1 MPLERAALREGRLV
15 RVRMERGQYGRL
27 TMNGIHM
34 SKSIVVVG
42 AQWGD
47 EGKGKVV
54 DALAEHF
61 DIVARYQ
68 GGANAG
74 HTVVVDGRK
83 FILQLIPTGILR
95 PGKTAVI
102 GNGAVVDPEALLE
115 ELEAIEKAGVRVGN
129 RLLVSD
135 RAHLI
140 LPYHRTHEVAAEQ
153 ARGVGKIGTTAKGIG
168 PSYEDKAGRR
178 GLRACDL
185 RNSERFRRK
194 CGEVWAEKN
203 RLASAMFSTA
213 SLDSGEAVERYIE
226 TARRITPYLTDVS
239 AYLNA
244 EMDRGKRVLFEGAQ
258 GTLLDLDH
266 GTYPF
271 VTSSSG
277 AAGGACT
284 GTGVGPTRIGAVV
297 GVSKAYATRVGSGP
311 FPTEVSGPEGEKLRE
326 RGGEYGAVTGRP
338 RRCGWFDVP
347 AARYSARLNHLSA
360 LVITKLDIL
369 DHLAEIPVGI
379 EYEFQGKRF
388 SDFPPEIEILERAE
402 IRYQVVPGWQQP
414 TFGLRDYSQLP
425 SQAQDYLRFLSD
437 QVGVEIAMVSTGPE
451 RDQVIWLDQSA
462 VRCRSSVTGY

>member
-1 MPLERAALREGRLV
+1 MPANV
-15 RVRMERGQYGRL
+15 
-27 TMNGIHM
+27 
-34 SKSIVVVG
+34 VVVG

-74 HTVVVDGRK
+74 HTVYVNGKK
-83 FILQLIPTGILR
+83 FILQLLPTGIVR
-95 PGKTAVI
+95 PDKTAVI
-102 GNGAVVDPEALLE
+102 GNGVVVDPEALLRE
-115 ELEAIEKAGVRVGN
+115 IKAVEGNGVPVDG
-129 RLLVSD
+129 RLLISD

-140 LPYHRTHEVAAEQ
+140 LPYHRAHEVAAEE

-168 PSYEDKAGRR
+168 PTYEDKAGRR
-178 GLRACDL
+178 GLRAGDL
-185 RNSERFRRK
+185 RHPEVFRRR
-194 CGEVWAEKN
+194 CSEVVAEKN
-203 RLASAMFSTA
+203 RIASALFGGA
-213 SLDSGEAVERYIE
+213 ALDPVKLADQCLEFAPQIVPLL
-226 TARRITPYLTDVS
+226 ADAS

-271 VTSSSG
+271 VTSSS
-277 AAGGACT
+277 ASAGGACT
-284 GTGVGPTRIGAVV
+284 GTGVGPTRIQSVV

-311 FPTEVSGPEGEKLRE
+311 FPTEAKGPEGEKIRE

-347 AARYSARLNHLSA
+347 AARYSARLNHLNA
-360 LVITKLDIL
+360 FIITKLDIL
-369 DHLAEIPVGI
+369 DCLSEIPVGLAY
-379 EYEFQGKRF
+379 EYQGQRF
-388 SDFPPEIEILERAE
+388 TDFPPDVDILDKVQVH
-402 IRYQVVPGWQQP
+402 YQTLPGWLES
-414 TFGLRDYSQLP
+414 TFGLQDFSKLP
-425 SQAQDYLRFLSD
+425 QKAKDYLRFLSG

-451 RDQVIWLDQSA
+451 RDQVIWLEESRFKA
-462 VRCRSSVTGY
+462 SIY

>member
-1 MPLERAALREGRLV
+1 
-15 RVRMERGQYGRL
+15 
-27 TMNGIHM
+27 M
-34 SKSIVVVG
+34 SIPTNVVVVG

-61 DIVARYQ
+61 HIVARYQ

-74 HTVVVDGRK
+74 HTVYADGKK
-83 FILQLIPTGILR
+83 FVLQLLPTGILR
-95 PGKTAVI
+95 PEKTAAI
-102 GNGAVVDPEALLE
+102 GNGVVVDPEALLREIKSVE
-115 ELEAIEKAGVRVGN
+115 EKGVSVGR
-129 RLLVSD
+129 RLLISD

-140 LPYHRTHEVAAEQ
+140 LPYHRAHEVAAEQ

-168 PSYEDKAGRR
+168 PTYEDKAGRR

-185 RNSERFRRK
+185 RDPEAFRRK
-194 CGEVWAEKN
+194 VCEVVGEKN
-203 RLASAMFSTA
+203 RIASALFGGSA
-213 SLDSGEAVERYIE
+213 LNAGELADQYLAVAAPMVE
-226 TARRITPYLTDVS
+226 YLADVS
-239 AYLNA
+239 AYLNE

-271 VTSSSG
+271 VTSSS
-277 AAGGACT
+277 ASAGGATT
-284 GTGVGPTRIGAVV
+284 GTGVGPTRIHSVV

-311 FPTEVSGPEGEKLRE
+311 FPTEAAGPEAEKLRA

-360 LVITKLDIL
+360 LIITKLDIL
-369 DHLAEIPVGI
+369 DPLEEIPVGI
-379 EYEFQGKRF
+379 EYECRGKRF
-388 SDFPPEIEILERAE
+388 TDFPADIDSLTQVSV
-402 IRYQVVPGWQQP
+402 RYRMVPGWQQP
-414 TFGLRDYSQLP
+414 TFGLRDFARLP
-425 SQAQDYLRFLSD
+425 QRAQDYLRFLSD

-451 RDQVIWLDQSA
+451 REQTVWMEQSQFA
-462 VRCRSSVTGY
+462 NRVGSHA